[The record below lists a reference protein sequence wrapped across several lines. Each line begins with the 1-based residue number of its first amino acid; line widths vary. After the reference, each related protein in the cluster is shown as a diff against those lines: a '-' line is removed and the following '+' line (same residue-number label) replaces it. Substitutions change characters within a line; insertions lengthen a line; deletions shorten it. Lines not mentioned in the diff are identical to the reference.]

1 VKLSLPFTIKSSDE
15 MGPVFDA
22 VFGELQERV
31 PKRRISL
38 QARTDLKVCFVEA
51 VANAIAHGKEIECPG
66 FVTGRF
72 FLDAK
77 NIGFDVVDHGEG
89 FDINAI
95 PVPDLNLPKSS
106 GRGVFMMKQLSDSVR
121 YAVHKNENR
130 LTLKL
135 HTAPSGGSRELDL
148 LYDLSEAIVAK
159 ASLDE
164 VYQII
169 LDQALEIFNVERASI
184 LVYDDRIK
192 RLKLVA
198 SRGIPH
204 EIRQSATV
212 RKGEGVSGYVFQHGR
227 PLLIEDI
234 DENKRGIPKQGHYKS
249 RSFISAPMICSP
261 MRIGEKPL
269 GVINL
274 TDRVDGKKFSKKD
287 LKLLSTIANQAMACL
302 TMRGLLDE
310 VKDGERLRQEIDTA
324 RRIQASYL
332 PQQPPELA
340 RFDLAGR
347 CEMAQSV
354 GGDYFDYI
362 MMGRFLYLIVADV
375 SGHDMSS
382 AMTMVSFRSQLRA
395 MLHHETEPGA
405 ILTLLNR
412 SLYADLKRSEQFV
425 SCLLVKIDTH
435 SGAFALASAG
445 HYPPLF
451 ARSDFK
457 LVDPGLVVGVD
468 PEETYVSTVGTL
480 VPGETL
486 LLFTDGVTECMNRQG
501 EVFGMRR
508 LERCLALADGIP
520 AAALAN
526 RVIDEVLDFRST
538 KRPLD
543 DVTVVA
549 LRHKP
554 DAPAGLAGS

>member
-1 VKLSLPFTIKSSDE
+1 MKLTFPFTIIKSDDI
-15 MGPVFDA
+15 GPVFDQI
-22 VFGELQERV
+22 FGDLQERS

-51 VANAIAHGKEIECPG
+51 VANAIAHGKELECPG
-66 FVTGRF
+66 LVSGRF
-72 FLDAK
+72 FIDAK
-77 NIGFDVVDHGEG
+77 NVGFDVIDHGEG
-89 FDINAI
+89 FDIDAV
-95 PVPDLNLPKSS
+95 PVPNLSQPKSS

-121 YAVHKNENR
+121 YAVRKNENR

-169 LDQALEIFNVERASI
+169 LEQALEIFNVERASI
-184 LVYDDRIK
+184 LVYDEKIK
-192 RLKLVA
+192 RLRLVA

-204 EIRQSATV
+204 EIREKATV

-234 DENKRGIPKQGHYKS
+234 DENKRGIQKKGHYKS

-302 TMRGLLDE
+302 YMRGLLDE
-310 VKDGERLRQEIDTA
+310 VKDSEQLRQEIDTA

-332 PQQPPELA
+332 PQRAPELSH
-340 RFDLAGR
+340 FDLAGR

-354 GGDYFDYI
+354 GGDYFDYLA
-362 MMGRFLYLIVADV
+362 MGRFLYLIVADV

-382 AMTMVSFRSQLRA
+382 AMTMVNFRSQLRA
-395 MLHHETEPGA
+395 ILYFESEPGA

-412 SLYADLKRSEQFV
+412 SLYADLKRAEQFV

-435 SGAFALASAG
+435 SGAFAIASAG

-451 ARSDFK
+451 MHSAFK
-457 LVDPGLVVGVD
+457 PQDPGLVIGVD
-468 PEETYVSTVGTL
+468 SEETYVSTVGAL
-480 VPGETL
+480 APGETL
-486 LLFTDGVTECMNRQG
+486 LMFTDGVTECMNRQG
-501 EVFGMRR
+501 EVFGVKR
-508 LERCLALADGIP
+508 LERCLGSSNGS
-520 AAALAN
+520 AAAELVN
-526 RVIDEVLDFRST
+526 RVIAEVLAFRSN

-549 LRHKP
+549 LRHR
-554 DAPAGLAGS
+554 GSAAANAS